1 MRCAAEVTVSPIV
14 GITKWTVL
22 QPLKV
27 CSATSM
33 PNARTICALYK
44 GARVFLDTAQKLT
57 HPTRE
62 SCCAKGTFIG
72 QNITVTNRLSLLA
85 WPACEYRLVQL
96 SRDIPRLS

>member
-22 QPLKV
+22 QPLEV
-27 CSATSM
+27 CSASM

-44 GARVFLDTAQKLT
+44 RARVFLDTAQELT

-62 SCCAKGTFIG
+62 RCCAEGTSID
-72 QNITVTNRLSLLA
+72 QNITVTNHLSLLA
-85 WPACEYRLVQL
+85 WPACGYRLVQL
-96 SRDIPRLS
+96 SRDTPQLS